1 MKQYHP
7 AGSSKVHGKI
17 GVKAMQLER
26 SRYRGYQIEARR
38 EWSNWCVSVHPTR
51 SDLPILTRSTLR
63 TLSPSKAGALA
74 EAKDSID
81 EALAQLKARLVG
93 PN

>member
-1 MKQYHP
+1 
-7 AGSSKVHGKI
+7 
-17 GVKAMQLER
+17 MQVER

-38 EWSNWCVSVHPTR
+38 EWSNWCVCVYPTR

-63 TLSPSKAGALA
+63 TLSPSKADALA

-81 EALAQLKARLVG
+81 DTLARLKARLIG